1 MLMQLLLLLLA
12 GHTANDT
19 TATAATDGHDEELY
33 VIADFLEKTKDVSDV
48 RDYVEFWREGAEV
61 ISENNQDPE
70 TAST

>member
-1 MLMQLLLLLLA
+1 MLLQSLA
-12 GHTANDT
+12 ALQ
-19 TATAATDGHDEELY
+19 DGHDEELY

-70 TAST
+70 SANA